1 MNPLRKLEQIGQ
13 SVWLDFISRDLVRGG
28 GLRTLVQYDGVTG
41 VTSNPSIF
49 EKAIA
54 TGKEYDADIKLFA
67 DRGEDAASIYHR
79 LSVKDVQDAA
89 DILKP
94 VYDSKKG
101 ADGFVSIEVSP
112 GLAFDADASLAEARA
127 LWKEIGRE
135 NLMVKIPGTRECIP
149 AIRAA
154 LAEGI
159 NINITLL
166 FSRKMYEQVA
176 EAWLSGLEQRSESQ
190 SIDKVASVA
199 SFFVSRIDTKVDGA
213 LEEKLKTASI
223 EERGDLESLRG
234 KVAIANAKLAYQH
247 YKDIVSSERWKRLAA
262 KGARPQRLL
271 WASTSTKNKA
281 YRDVLYV
288 ESLIGANTVNTIP
301 PETLDAFREHGHA
314 AATLDAGIPMASDVL
329 ARLDK
334 TGISLDKITDALIVD
349 GVEQFST
356 AADKLLTALEEK
368 RSRLHAAQ

>member
-28 GLRTLVQYDGVTG
+28 GLRTLIQYDGVTG

-49 EKAIA
+49 QKAIA
-54 TGKEYDADIKLFA
+54 QGKEYDADIKLFA
-67 DRGEDAASIYHR
+67 DRGADAASIFHH

-89 DILKP
+89 SLLKQ

-112 GLAFDADASLAEARA
+112 GLAFDAEASLAEARA

-135 NLMVKIPGTRECIP
+135 NLMVKIPGTKECIP

-154 LAEGI
+154 LADGI

-166 FSRKMYEQVA
+166 FSRKMYEEVV
-176 EAWLSGLEQRSESQ
+176 EAWLSGLEQRAETQ
-190 SIDKVASVA
+190 SIDKIASVA
-199 SFFVSRIDTKVDGA
+199 SFFVSRIDTKVDAA

-223 EERGDLESLRG
+223 EECADLENLRG
-234 KVAIANAKLAYQH
+234 KIAIANAKLAYQH

-314 AATLDAGIPMASDVL
+314 AATLDTGIPMASDAL
-329 ARLDK
+329 ARLEK
-334 TGISLDKITDALIVD
+334 AGISLDKITNALIVD
-349 GVEQFST
+349 GVEQFRA
-356 AADKLLTALEEK
+356 AADTLFAALEEK
-368 RSRLHAAQ
+368 RGKLRAAQ